1 MEAVRALTALLL
13 LLCWRPGQ
21 AQEDEDMMQNKV
33 SLSLPSP
40 SILLMVTVLVRE
52 TEI

>member
-1 MEAVRALTALLL
+1 MEAVTALLL
-13 LLCWRPGQ
+13 LLCCGLGS
-21 AQEDEDMMQNKV
+21 AQEDDDMMQNKV